1 MTNLA
6 TRALIALCAGA
17 MVLVLGLGVMRP
29 GERRGPPAAS
39 IAVADAL
46 RGAAEG
52 YARASEPRLF
62 AFPDDHGP
70 HPDYRTEWW
79 YYTGNLA
86 TAEGRRFGFQLTFF
100 RIAQA
105 PAAAP
110 RPSKWAATQV
120 FMAHLAVTDVAGGR
134 FHPATRVVRDALDL
148 AGATARPFRVWTED
162 WSVEGEGED
171 ALPMRLRAG
180 EGPVAID
187 LVLEEGKPLVLHGE
201 RGLSRKGPGEGNASY
216 YYSFTRMPARGTVR
230 IGAERFAVTG
240 SAWMDREWS
249 TSALGADQIGWDWF
263 ALQLLDGRDLMVYRL
278 RRRDGAIDP
287 FSAGTIVGADGLA
300 RQLYAAEVII
310 EPLAWWTSPRG
321 GTRYPARWRLTVPRE
336 ALTLEIAP
344 VVADQEFAEPV
355 RYWEG
360 AVRVE
365 GRAGGRPV
373 GGLGYVELVGYAD
386 AAGSGGADA
395 PARRSRS
402 ASSAAAATA
411 MRTGPSTIPSSP
423 KAPRPPTTLMST
435 RSPFSS
441 TRPLMR
447 IGRRMLSTV
456 PTTKMPANAR
466 MPAFVY
472 SPLNRK

>member
-1 MTNLA
+1 MM
-6 TRALIALCAGA
+6 TRALVLLCALA
-17 MVLVLGLGVMRP
+17 LLVLPVLAVMRP
-29 GERRGPPAAS
+29 EARRPPAAS

-46 RGAAEG
+46 RGATEG

-105 PAAAP
+105 PAAEA

-120 FMAHLAVTDVAGGR
+120 FMAHFAVTDVAAGR
-134 FHPATRVVRDALDL
+134 FHPATRLVRGALDL
-148 AGATARPFRVWTED
+148 AGATARPFRVWAED
-162 WSVEGEGED
+162 WSVEGEGEE
-171 ALPMRLRAG
+171 ALPMRLRAA

-187 LVLEEGKPLVLHGE
+187 LVLEAGKPFVLHGE
-201 RGLSRKGPGEGNASY
+201 RGLSRKGPEEGNASY
-216 YYSFTRMPARGTVR
+216 YYSFTRMPARGVVR
-230 IGAERFAVTG
+230 IGTERLAVTG

-249 TSALGADQIGWDWF
+249 TSARGADQVGWDWF
-263 ALQLLDGRDLMVYRL
+263 ALQLEDGRDLMVYRL
-278 RRRDGAIDP
+278 RRRNGSIDP

-300 RQLYAAEVII
+300 RPLYAADVLV

-336 ALTLEIAP
+336 ALSLEIAP
-344 VVADQEFAEPV
+344 VVADQEFAEPE

-360 AVRVE
+360 AVRVQ
-365 GRAGGRPV
+365 GQARGRPV
-373 GGLGYVELVGYAD
+373 DGLGYVELVGYAD
-386 AAGSGGADA
+386 AAGSGGDV

-402 ASSAAAATA
+402 ASSTAAATA
-411 MRTGPSTIPSSP
+411 IRTGPSTMPRRP
-423 KAPRPPTTLMST
+423 KAPMPPTTLMST
-435 RSPFSS
+435 SRPLSS

-447 IGRRMLSTV
+447 TGRRMLSTV
-456 PTTKMPANAR
+456 PTTKMPAKVR
-466 MPAFVY
+466 MPA
-472 SPLNRK
+472 LM